1 MFVFCQN
8 LMSCACIE
16 HLDFS
21 YNIDLG
27 ELDIQPFQQI
37 QHNFIGYTSL
47 TEGPKLVAKEEEK
60 RDFAVK
66 IVLDHDY
73 TYILLQYRQFRTNPL
88 LLIL

>member
-1 MFVFCQN
+1 
-8 LMSCACIE
+8 MSCACIE

-60 RDFAVK
+60 RDFAVNTYSLALK
-66 IVLDHDY
+66 VITVCTQVL
-73 TYILLQYRQFRTNPL
+73 TFRNCKF
-88 LLIL
+88 